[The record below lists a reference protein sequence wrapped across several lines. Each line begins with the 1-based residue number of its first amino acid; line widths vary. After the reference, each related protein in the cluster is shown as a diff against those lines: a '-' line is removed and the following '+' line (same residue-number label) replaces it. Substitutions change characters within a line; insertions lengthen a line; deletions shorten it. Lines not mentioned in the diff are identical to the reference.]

1 MNGEVMKVPIIDK
14 RLLSEAEYSKEST
27 NRKIPTVFS
36 PGTMQP
42 FEAVLQEIRERKDE
56 LLNQMCQD
64 GAILLRGFD
73 IKSLEDCH
81 CVLEAIGI
89 PLNSDDLCVG
99 EVIRKKVDDY
109 ASEVTM
115 QDSNEVVPPH
125 TEGYFWYRQPKSISF
140 YCEKANCR
148 YGETPLFDCVNILK
162 ALPPKLLRKLQGKKV
177 LMQFEYSASETDRS
191 AISKTQI
198 KNTWQQVFNTQDKSV
213 VEKALD
219 RDDVEYDWKR
229 TGALLVKV
237 YVDLIAKHPMT
248 GEKCF
253 RGVRYL
259 FLDSLIYMSKHFI
272 RPRLG
277 VLSSAKL
284 IVKALLAKTIDT
296 RKVYWTDS
304 LVGINLCRKEKRLLV
319 EAYFNNCAIF
329 KWQTGDLL
337 LVDNIKVGHAR
348 LNIKGE
354 RNIYAFAGEYIDQ
367 KKLEA

>member
-1 MNGEVMKVPIIDK
+1 
-14 RLLSEAEYSKEST
+14 
-27 NRKIPTVFS
+27 
-36 PGTMQP
+36 
-42 FEAVLQEIRERKDE
+42 
-56 LLNQMCQD
+56 
-64 GAILLRGFD
+64 
-73 IKSLEDCH
+73 
-81 CVLEAIGI
+81 
-89 PLNSDDLCVG
+89 
-99 EVIRKKVDDY
+99 
-109 ASEVTM
+109 
-115 QDSNEVVPPH
+115 
-125 TEGYFWYRQPKSISF
+125 
-140 YCEKANCR
+140 
-148 YGETPLFDCVNILK
+148 
-162 ALPPKLLRKLQGKKV
+162 
-177 LMQFEYSASETDRS
+177 MQFEYSASETDRS
-191 AISKTQI
+191 AISQTQI

-237 YVDLIAKHPMT
+237 YVYLIAKHPMT

-259 FLDSLIYMSKHFI
+259 SLDSLIYMSKHFI
-272 RPRLG
+272 QPRLG

-296 RKVYWTDS
+296 RKIYRTDS
-304 LVGINLCRKEKRLLV
+304 LVGSDLSRKEKRFLV
-319 EAYFNNCAIF
+319 ETYFNNCAIF

-367 KKLEA
+367 LKLGA